1 MGGIGLNIFNFI
13 SQLITFLIL
22 LWVLQKWAFPA
33 LMKTMATRERV
44 IREGVEN
51 AEKAKSEL
59 AAAEKRVEALL
70 DQARLD
76 AQATL
81 AKATQA
87 ADHVR
92 QEIEQDAQVR
102 ARQILDQAERR
113 IQQEVAQARAQ
124 LRQEVADLAIQA
136 AEHVVGSSLDAQTS
150 RKLVNEFVAQSR
162 DYQC

>member
-1 MGGIGLNIFNFI
+1 MGIGLNIFNFI

>member
-1 MGGIGLNIFNFI
+1 MGINIWNFV
-13 SQLITFLIL
+13 SQLITFLVL

-51 AEKAKSEL
+51 AEKAKTEL

-92 QEIEQDAQVR
+92 QEIEQDAQAR

-150 RKLVNEFVAQSR
+150 RKLVSEFVAQSR